1 MIKVRFAPSPTGMLH
16 VGNVRTAIITWL
28 FARKEKGHY
37 LFRIDDTDLERS
49 KKEYED
55 EIEKSLIWLGLDWDS
70 RDWQSKRV
78 DRYQDVIQKLK
89 DTGRLYACYET
100 PEELDLQRKSLLG
113 RKLPPIYDRSA
124 LKLTDEQKAKFEA
137 EGRKPH
143 WRFKLNHTPIIWQDM
158 IRGEVK
164 FEGAQMSDPV
174 LIREDGRPLY
184 HLCSV
189 IDDIDHEITHVVR
202 GEDHVSNTASHV
214 QMFEAIFEAEGKAPN
229 LPRFA
234 HLPLISDKEGGKLS
248 KRLGSLSVHD
258 LREVDGIE
266 PMAVI
271 SLMARLGTSEPIE
284 AFTSLEPLIESFDFA
299 KFSRGTPKFDPD
311 ELLRL
316 NAKILHETPFA
327 KVSERLSV
335 MGLGAVDEDFWNA
348 VRPNLERLADIKDW
362 WQTARGSI
370 TPVIE
375 ETDYIAQALETLPAT
390 PWNEGTWMEWVN
402 TLKEKTGRKG
412 KALFMPLRQAL
423 TGMEH
428 GPEMDKMLLLIG
440 PEKAKERLSSF
451 KKAA

>member
-1 MIKVRFAPSPTGMLH
+1 MVKARFAPSPTGMLH
-16 VGNVRTAIITWL
+16 VGNVRTAIIVWL
-28 FARKEKGHY
+28 FARKENGHF

-49 KKEYED
+49 KKEYEE
-55 EIEKSLIWLGLDWDS
+55 EIEKSLTWLGLSWDS

-78 DRYQDVIQKLK
+78 DRYEEVIQKLK
-89 DTGRLYACYET
+89 GTGRLYACYET
-100 PEELDLQRKSLLG
+100 AEELDLQRKSLLG
-113 RKLPPIYDRSA
+113 RKLPPIYDRSS

-143 WRFKLNHTPIIWQDM
+143 WRFKMEHKPITWNDM

-214 QMFEAIFEAEGKAPN
+214 QMFEAIYQAEGKPVQF
-229 LPRFA
+229 PKFA

-248 KRLGSLSVHD
+248 KRLGSLSVQD

-266 PMAVI
+266 PMAVV

-284 AFTSLEPLIESFDFA
+284 AFSNLEPLIASFDFS

-316 NAKILHETPFA
+316 NAKILHETPFSA
-327 KVSERLSV
+327 VKDRLSA
-335 MGLGAVDEDFWNA
+335 MGLAAVDEDFWLSTRA
-348 VRPNLERLADIKDW
+348 NLERLSDIKSW
-362 WQTARGSI
+362 WDMARGSI

-375 ETDYIAQALETLPAT
+375 EPDYIAEALENLPPT
-390 PWNEGTWMEWVN
+390 PWDEGTWGAWVN

-440 PEKAKERLSSF
+440 PDKARERLSAF